1 MRSWEITD
9 SKIYNLSIEILEV
22 WSFCNLVWFRLL
34 GLFVRFG
41 FFDNWLWFCFK
52 CELIFFHFDFPVRLI
67 INEMRGSL
75 ILKLATFKE
84 TVIDEVYSSCKRRST
99 MPTIKPLSVEKP
111 VLYQHKPVP
120 PYLMR
125 LFLESCFPFRVFY
138 GWLILTRRWL
148 VFILEVRQYYFGHS
162 WKKMSA
168 SLEKLSSVHI
178 EDMILERVD
187 WVSGVMTPTFVCR
200 NRTLVFLIRRRR
212 EGTRW
217 VATVLEGLF
226 CWLLFSTFPSGGSGS
241 NDGWGCL
248 ADGLEDA
255 FHVII
260 MDN

>member
-1 MRSWEITD
+1 
-9 SKIYNLSIEILEV
+9 
-22 WSFCNLVWFRLL
+22 
-34 GLFVRFG
+34 
-41 FFDNWLWFCFK
+41 
-52 CELIFFHFDFPVRLI
+52 
-67 INEMRGSL
+67 MRGSL
-75 ILKLATFKE
+75 ILKLSTFNE
-84 TVIDEVYSSCKRRST
+84 TVIDEVNSSCKRHST
-99 MPTIKPLSVEKP
+99 MSTIKPLSFEKP
-111 VLYQHKPVP
+111 VLYQHKSVP

-187 WVSGVMTPTFVCR
+187 WVSGVVTPTLICR
-200 NRTLVFLIRRRR
+200 NRAFAFWNRKRR
-212 EGTRW
+212 EWTRW
-217 VATVLEGLF
+217 VATVLEWLF

-248 ADGLEDA
+248 ADRFGGA

-260 MDN
+260 MDD